1 MFTNYID
8 QASNEISILKNEI
21 TKKDPKYL
29 KQELIACIQNDKDIN
44 SDFNTIG
51 LLSKYEIG
59 LYAREIRNKCKANIF
74 FDKPWNDILKDIIKE
89 AKTSRSTIDNCM
101 DLSCFD
107 DCLDYKE
114 IKVTKLTAGISTL
127 LRYIELVDYQEDD
140 ILFKN
145 SDIYVIKNVL
155 KKIDSD
161 ADPVEK
167 MKNICDNPS
176 EFWKDY
182 LKTMEFKDS
191 LSFVKDNLTDDL
203 NLSYLDVKKIVAA
216 NDGDSSKIQ
225 IVKDIIN
232 KKSKKN
238 NAAVNAMVSL
248 VSNKI
253 LEFKNYAEKKNLDQE
268 TIDEIVNIF
277 MTIIPKKEEE
287 QVKET
292 TANEQNSVEV
302 KNEESMA
309 A

>member
-8 QASNEISILKNEI
+8 LASTEISTLKNEI
-21 TKKDPKYL
+21 SKKDPKNL
-29 KQELIACIQNDKDIN
+29 KQELIDCIEKDKDLN
-44 SDFNTIG
+44 SDVNTIG
-51 LLSKYEIG
+51 LLSKYKIG
-59 LYAREIRNKCKANIF
+59 LYAREIRSKCKAGVF
-74 FDKPWNDILKDIIKE
+74 FDKPWKDIFKEIIKE
-89 AKTSRSTIDNCM
+89 AETSRSTIDNCM

-114 IKVTKLTAGISTL
+114 IQVTKLTAGVSTL
-127 LRYIELVDYQEDD
+127 LRYIELENYQEDD
-140 ILFKN
+140 ELFKS
-145 SDIYVIKNVL
+145 SDLYVIKNVL
-155 KKIDSD
+155 KKIDSK

-176 EFWKDY
+176 DFWKDY
-182 LKTMEFKDS
+182 LKVKELKDS
-191 LSFVKDNLTDDL
+191 LSFVKDNLNGDL
-203 NLSYLDVKKIVAA
+203 KLTYSDVKKILEA
-216 NDGDSSKIQ
+216 NNGGSGKIQ
-225 IVKDIIN
+225 TVKDILN

-287 QVKET
+287 QVKEA
-292 TANEQNSVEV
+292 TANEQSSVEV
-302 KNEESMA
+302 NNEEPMA